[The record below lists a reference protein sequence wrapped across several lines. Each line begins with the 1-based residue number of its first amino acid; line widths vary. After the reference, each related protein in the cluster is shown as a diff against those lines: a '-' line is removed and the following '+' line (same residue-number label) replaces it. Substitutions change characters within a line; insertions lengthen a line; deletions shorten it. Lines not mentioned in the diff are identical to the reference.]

1 MPFIEKDLIPLR
13 FRHVRVFDQTRFR
26 PILTGWGVN
35 TALDLLVVVSDYAL
49 LMICVLTNGGQV
61 NMSWDA
67 YLVFP
72 LTLVLPHEC
81 TAS

>member
-1 MPFIEKDLIPLR
+1 MPFIEQGLIPLSLR
-13 FRHVRVFDQTRFR
+13 CVCVIDPTCIGR
-26 PILTGWGVN
+26 ILTGWGVT
-35 TALDLLVVVSDYAL
+35 TALDLVVVVSDL

-67 YLVFP
+67 YAMFP
-72 LTLVLPHEC
+72 LTPVLPHEC

>member
-1 MPFIEKDLIPLR
+1 MPFIEQGLIPLC
-13 FRHVRVFDQTRFR
+13 FRYVCVIDQTRIR
-26 PILTGWGVN
+26 PILMGWGVI
-35 TALDLLVVVSDYAL
+35 TPLDLVVVVSDYAL

-67 YLVFP
+67 YPIFP